1 MTRDE
6 DIQALQER
14 IIFLEQTLEQINSVV
29 VDLNRRVGLVDGRIR
44 KLHDAVQRVETRAEQ
59 QDKADTA
66 EIPPHYGLPRSVA
79 PEQLRHRRDENA

>member
-44 KLHDAVQRVETRAEQ
+44 KLHDAVQRVESQADQ
-59 QDKADTA
+59 QDKADAT
-66 EIPPHYGLPRSVA
+66 EVPPHYGLPRSVS
-79 PEQLRHRRDENA
+79 PEQLRQRPDGNA